1 MYCHVRYIYYGLT
14 PIAQAMYPGFSR
26 GFLENRKRK
35 KPMYQGMAPKKKPRM
50 NLQETKTKKTNV
62 GLCFAQSLTRM

>member
-1 MYCHVRYIYYGLT
+1 
-14 PIAQAMYPGFSR
+14 MYPGFSR

-50 NLQETKTKKTNV
+50 NLHETKPKNICGFVFCSKLDKNV
-62 GLCFAQSLTRM
+62 NDQKIR